1 MRSKEVFGLLFK
13 DSEYIDHFPFERKY
27 LMRNVRET
35 LTAAMSLA
43 CYMDGWNSTVKTK
56 NGKLDFDL
64 YLKRFTKN
72 LFDCMESCARYRNNN
87 FDPDSDIPN
96 KVYHGTSTKVLP
108 VIGRFGL
115 LPSKAGQCWEEDKV
129 KKPKRVCLTDSLY
142 GAEFYALN
150 SVEEIGGEPMVFTFN
165 IRGITKDQIGLE
177 RFVNGSPTPFDL
189 CKEVCFYNRIPPNR
203 IRNWYFVPEKSGFTL
218 LGSLKPAKNT

>member
-1 MRSKEVFGLLFK
+1 
-13 DSEYIDHFPFERKY
+13 
-27 LMRNVRET
+27 
-35 LTAAMSLA
+35 
-43 CYMDGWNSTVKTK
+43 
-56 NGKLDFDL
+56 
-64 YLKRFTKN
+64 
-72 LFDCMESCARYRNNN
+72 
-87 FDPDSDIPN
+87 
-96 KVYHGTSTKVLP
+96 
-108 VIGRFGL
+108 L

-150 SVEEIGGEPMVFTFN
+150 SVEEIGGEPMVFTFD